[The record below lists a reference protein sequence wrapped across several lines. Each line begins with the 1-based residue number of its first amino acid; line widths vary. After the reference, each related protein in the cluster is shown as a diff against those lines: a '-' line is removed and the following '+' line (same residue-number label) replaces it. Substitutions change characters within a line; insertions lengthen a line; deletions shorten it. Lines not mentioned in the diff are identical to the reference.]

1 MKEKLLKLFI
11 NIQVLLDF
19 KGGGIFSSEKRKKL
33 RAKLIFQ
40 SKFKKLSKKEQKER
54 IKKNNKLIIIGPN
67 QEIRD
72 NVIFEG
78 LNIDFYG
85 SNSTVIIHTPINI
98 QRSMIRI
105 GNNSI
110 IEIHSSK
117 HLIINLYAHAHQDA
131 QIYIGKNFST
141 NGCSLENHDEPNF
154 KINIGE
160 DCMFSYGINVRVSDG
175 HTIYDTNS
183 LKALNQPRSDI
194 KIGNHVWI
202 GMHSC
207 ILKNS
212 QIASNCIVGA
222 KSLITK
228 CFNEENVII
237 TGTPAKIIK
246 KNINWSRQN
255 TYEYEQQREQ
265 KQI

>member
-1 MKEKLLKLFI
+1 ML
-11 NIQVLLDF
+11 NF
-19 KGGGIFSSEKRKKL
+19 KGGIASSEKRKKL
-33 RAKLIFQ
+33 RAKLIFL
-40 SKFKKLSKKEQKER
+40 SKYKKLSKKEQKER

-67 QEIRD
+67 QEEID

-78 LNIDFYG
+78 LDIDFYG
-85 SNSTVIIHTPINI
+85 NNSTVIIHTPINL
-98 QRSMIRI
+98 QTSRIRI

-110 IEIHSSK
+110 IEIKSSK
-117 HLIINLYAHAHQDA
+117 YLIKNLFAHARQDA
-131 QIYIGKNFST
+131 QIHIGKNFST
-141 NGCSLENHDEPNF
+141 NGCSLEKHDEPNF

-160 DCMFSYGINVRVSDG
+160 DCMFSYGINVSVSDG

-183 LKALNQPRSDI
+183 LKALNPPTSDI

-212 QIASNCIVGA
+212 QIASNCIIGA
-222 KSLITK
+222 NSLVTK
-228 CFNEENVII
+228 YFNEENVII

-255 TYEYEQQREQ
+255 TYTYVQKQEQ